1 MSTKT
6 ETKTDIESQEQITNT
21 EKNTNCMEKHKKM
34 IFCVVA
40 LILIFILFIG
50 IYTFVMLKNPVKLIK

>member
-1 MSTKT
+1 MATKT

-21 EKNTNCMEKHKKM
+21 ENNTNCVEKHKKM
-34 IFCVVA
+34 IFCVVS